1 MNPTVPFWKQPHI
14 YVTLLF
20 MVPIYF
26 VVYKVVGDTANAFSD
41 TVKVMV
47 ITAIVST
54 AIGAILGFW
63 MGTSQSSMKKDE
75 QQAVLTNQLVGPTPP
90 TPPLGTVPTGK
101 KDDPVAVT
109 EVPSP

>member
-1 MNPTVPFWKQPHI
+1 MNPSTPFWKQPHI

-20 MVPIYF
+20 MAPIYF
-26 VVYKVVGDTANAFSD
+26 VVYKVVGDTANVFSD

-63 MGTSQSSMKKDE
+63 MGTSQSSVKKDE
-75 QQAVLTNQLVGPTPP
+75 ATAALIASPPHTPP
-90 TPPLGTVPTGK
+90 APDPDPAPTTTTGATP
-101 KDDPVAVT
+101 
-109 EVPSP
+109 

>member
-1 MNPTVPFWKQPHI
+1 MNPTPFWKQPHI

-63 MGTSQSSMKKDE
+63 MGTSQSSTRKDE
-75 QQAVLTNQLVGPTPP
+75 ATAHLAAQVATPGSALVAAAPSGTPE
-90 TPPLGTVPTGK
+90 
-101 KDDPVAVT
+101 DPVAVT
-109 EVPSP
+109 EVKP